1 MSFMKPQFVCLA
13 MSVWIAAAFPA
24 VAQQPSAPASPA
36 ESQCKS
42 MVWAILQADQ
52 TLGITSAQ
60 PGSNSAITESMRKK
74 NFSECQINDVLR
86 KKLNLQ
92 K

>member
-1 MSFMKPQFVCLA
+1 MKTQYICLA
-13 MSVWIAAAFPA
+13 MSAWIAAASPA
-24 VAQQPSAPASPA
+24 AAQQLSNPSAAS

-52 TLGITSAQ
+52 TLGITSAHA
-60 PGSNSAITESMRKK
+60 GSNSAIAESMRKQ
-74 NFSECQINDVLR
+74 NFSECQISDALR

>member
-1 MSFMKPQFVCLA
+1 MKTQYASYLA
-13 MSVWIAAAFPA
+13 MSIWISAAPPSF
-24 VAQQPSAPASPA
+24 AQGASA
-36 ESQCKS
+36 ENQCKS

-52 TLGITSAQ
+52 TLGITAANI
-60 PGSNSAITESMRKK
+60 GSNSAIVETMRKQ
-74 NFSECQINDVLR
+74 NFSECQINEVLR

>member
-1 MSFMKPQFVCLA
+1 MKTQYICLA
-13 MSVWIAAAFPA
+13 MSLGIAAASPSA
-24 VAQQPSAPASPA
+24 AQQASTPAPSS

-42 MVWAILQADQ
+42 MVWSILQADQ
-52 TLGITSAQ
+52 TLGITSAHA
-60 PGSNSAITESMRKK
+60 GSNSAIAESMRKQ
-74 NFSECQINDVLR
+74 NFSECQISDALR